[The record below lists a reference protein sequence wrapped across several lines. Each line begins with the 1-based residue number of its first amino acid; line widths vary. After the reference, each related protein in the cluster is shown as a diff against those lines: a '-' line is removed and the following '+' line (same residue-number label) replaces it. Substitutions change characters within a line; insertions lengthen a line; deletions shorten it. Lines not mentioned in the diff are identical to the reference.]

1 MKVLKRKRGASIEM
15 GERYGR
21 LVVLARAENG
31 TGGKLRYVCK
41 CDCGKTVEVFATALR
56 SGKCK
61 SCGCLRREMSRKTLK
76 IAAQLA
82 RLEASDE
89 GLHDKE

>member
-1 MKVLKRKRGASIEM
+1 MKVVKQKRGASIEM

-21 LVVLARAENG
+21 LVVLARVENG
-31 TGGKLRYVCK
+31 AAGKLRYACK
-41 CDCGKTVEVFATALR
+41 CDCGRVVEVFGTALR

-61 SCGCLRREMSRKTLK
+61 SCGCLRSEKSRETLK

-82 RLEASDE
+82 KLEENDE
-89 GLHDKE
+89 SLPDKE